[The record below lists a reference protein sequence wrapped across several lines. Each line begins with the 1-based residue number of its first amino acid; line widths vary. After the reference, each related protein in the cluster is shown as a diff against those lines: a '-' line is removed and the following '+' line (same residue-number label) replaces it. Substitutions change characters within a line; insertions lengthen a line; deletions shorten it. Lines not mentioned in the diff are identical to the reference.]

1 MEAILSNAMFE
12 SFSEMSTKVREQVL
26 SPVLER
32 VAAAAEENAGPFSL
46 IILRLFLSICNLEYY
61 SQSGAILLPLVLD
74 VDLLLK
80 VC

>member
-32 VAAAAEENAGPFSL
+32 VAAAAEENAGPFLL
-46 IILRLFLSICNLEYY
+46 IVLRLHLC
-61 SQSGAILLPLVLD
+61 SQILLSVL
-74 VDLLLK
+74 
-80 VC
+80 

>member
-1 MEAILSNAMFE
+1 MFE

-26 SPVLER
+26 SPVLEG
-32 VAAAAEENAGPFSL
+32 VAAAAEENAGLFSL
-46 IILRLFLSICNLEYY
+46 IVLRLFLSACDLNITL
-61 SQSGAILLPLVLD
+61 SFVQFLLPLVLD